1 MSRSDRRIS
10 RKIDASRQDRGR
22 GDEVRKMKQVP
33 IMEQLDRQQVRE
45 VVQAVLEALR
55 EPSATEVSPSLAAS
69 SFEADALRA
78 EIIAV
83 GRKLWERQYVDGNG
97 GNISARLNSRY
108 ILCTPTMISKGDLQP
123 ADICVTDLD
132 GNILAGDRLRTSE
145 LLLHLEIYRAN
156 PNARAVVHC
165 HPAHATAF
173 SLTGSAPPHGYIS
186 EFEAFIGPVAVAP
199 YETPG
204 TKEFAQTILPFVHQH
219 NTILLSNH
227 GVVCWADTVTHAE
240 WLVEIL
246 ETYCRTWMLAQQ
258 IGRPVVPIP
267 ADKIEDLLAFK
278 RRMGLPDARL
288 GMDETSEG
296 AASAPQTEL
305 ESMVQRVIARLE
317 TRR

>member
-1 MSRSDRRIS
+1 
-10 RKIDASRQDRGR
+10 
-22 GDEVRKMKQVP
+22 
-33 IMEQLDRQQVRE
+33 MEQLDPQQVRE

-55 EPSATEVSPSLAAS
+55 QPRSEEVAPSTAAT
-69 SFEADALRA
+69 SFEAHALRA

-83 GRKLWERQYVDGNG
+83 GRKLWARQYVDGNG
-97 GNISARLNSRY
+97 GNISARLNAKY

-123 ADICVTDLD
+123 ADICLTDLE

-156 PNARAVVHC
+156 PQARAVVHC

-204 TKEFAQTILPFVHQH
+204 TKAFAETILPFVHDH

-246 ETYCRTWMLAQQ
+246 ETYCRTWLLAQQ
-258 IGRPVVPIP
+258 IGRPVIPI
-267 ADKIEDLLAFK
+267 AEQKIEELLDFK

-288 GMDETSEG
+288 ASGPAPGKAATSE
-296 AASAPQTEL
+296 SEL
-305 ESMVQRVIARLE
+305 ESLVQRVLARLE
-317 TRR
+317 SAG

>member
-1 MSRSDRRIS
+1 
-10 RKIDASRQDRGR
+10 
-22 GDEVRKMKQVP
+22 MKQVP
-33 IMEQLDRQQVRE
+33 LMDQLDRQQVRE

-55 EPSATEVSPSLAAS
+55 EPRGEEVAASLAAS

-78 EIIAV
+78 EISAV
-83 GRKLWERQYVDGNG
+83 GRKLWQRQYVDGNG

-123 ADICVTDLD
+123 ADICVTDLE

-204 TKEFAQTILPFVHQH
+204 TKAFAQTILPFVHQH

-246 ETYCRTWMLAQQ
+246 ETYCRTWLLAQQ

-267 ADKIEDLLAFK
+267 DEKIEDLLALK
-278 RRMGLPDARL
+278 RRMGMPDARL
-288 GMDETSEG
+288 GVDECSD
-296 AASAPQTEL
+296 AAANGPQTDL
-305 ESMVQRVIARLE
+305 ESVVERVIARLGS
-317 TRR
+317 RQ